1 MSLREI
7 TMGLGL
13 TPETIKDLA
22 LAQSPAKST
31 MSDGTAKRGYRV
43 FELLYQELIK
53 HYRTIFAK
61 TPEYKV
67 IDEIKGRNI
76 KIIDLTTMS
85 VSLNLFNWAKFRTAK
100 GGIKAHVSLD
110 EAMMLPEMVHI
121 TEAGVSDR
129 RGADNFRYQADTNCS
144 RR

>member
-1 MSLREI
+1 VC
-7 TMGLGL
+7 LGL

-31 MSDGTAKRGYRV
+31 MSDGNARRDYRV
-43 FELLYQELIK
+43 FELLYQKLIK

-67 IDEIKGRNI
+67 IDAIKGRNI
-76 KIIDLTTMS
+76 KIIDSTTMS

-100 GGIKAHVSLD
+100 ILF
-110 EAMMLPEMVHI
+110 L
-121 TEAGVSDR
+121 
-129 RGADNFRYQADTNCS
+129 
-144 RR
+144 